1 MVVNRVFLLG
11 SFEYTFNDVILLS
24 IGFVGL
30 VIASLGFWLIKEPPS
45 IVVKKDKDTLIN
57 YLKEI
62 PALLKNDLNYSNFIL
77 VENIASFSLMI
88 LPFYMIF
95 ARDTFNINQSYIG
108 KYLLFQISG
117 TVFSNFIWG
126 YLSRKF
132 GAKSV
137 VKVCILTGGIIPLLA
152 LFLSLIGPDAY
163 SFVFLLLGFVISGR
177 RIGFD
182 SYLLDI
188 APEDKRTVYLGVRGT
203 LNILVVVLPIMG
215 SIFIESIGYTFTF
228 IFVSIV
234 MFLGFY
240 LFNFKSD
247 HSN

>member
-1 MVVNRVFLLG
+1 
-11 SFEYTFNDVILLS
+11 
-24 IGFVGL
+24 
-30 VIASLGFWLIKEPPS
+30 
-45 IVVKKDKDTLIN
+45 
-57 YLKEI
+57 
-62 PALLKNDLNYSNFIL
+62 
-77 VENIASFSLMI
+77 
-88 LPFYMIF
+88 
-95 ARDTFNINQSYIG
+95 
-108 KYLLFQISG
+108 
-117 TVFSNFIWG
+117 
-126 YLSRKF
+126 
-132 GAKSV
+132 
-137 VKVCILTGGIIPLLA
+137 
-152 LFLSLIGPDAY
+152 
-163 SFVFLLLGFVISGR
+163 LLLGFVISGR